1 MTKYAIVV
9 ETRRCI
15 GCSSCSVACKLE
27 NNLPDQ
33 VWYSRVETIG
43 GEAPNTPAGEYGN
56 NTLDYVVVQCNH
68 CDMPLCVAACS
79 TGATYKDDET
89 GLVLQDAEKCI
100 GCQACITACPYDV
113 RTYINGDPIA
123 VLDWLRD
130 NKPDGVWL
138 SLMFQYTPVNP
149 EPPDP
154 ALARRVTARECRKVW
169 DALLERGL
177 TDGYVQDRA
186 SATTAY
192 IPEFDLTGV

>member
-68 CDMPLCVAACS
+68 CDMPLCARLLD
-79 TGATYKDDET
+79 GR
-89 GLVLQDAEKCI
+89 
-100 GCQACITACPYDV
+100 DV
-113 RTYINGDPIA
+113 QGR
-123 VLDWLRD
+123 RD
-130 NKPDGVWL
+130 GPRFAG
-138 SLMFQYTPVNP
+138 
-149 EPPDP
+149 
-154 ALARRVTARECRKVW
+154 CRKVHR
-169 DALLERGL
+169 L
-177 TDGYVQDRA
+177 
-186 SATTAY
+186 
-192 IPEFDLTGV
+192 PGVHHRVSL